1 MVDFFDES
9 MVWKG
14 AGWPNSGPVGPQR
27 EYPSP
32 LGSGSLHIRHPGLDG
47 GNPLLLG
54 SEDPPSPEAPPW
66 WFPILAHL
74 FLFGVLGFLVQLTL
88 VTLERSSGWL
98 FSLTMVVAIGF
109 LWGLATELYQTTI
122 PTRSASWEDLLW
134 DAAGALLGGTG
145 ARLAEIGPS
154 RYSGWRSLFYP

>member
-1 MVDFFDES
+1 MKVWFGKGRVGLILARSARKENTLRRWAQALSISATLVWMAVTLFF
-9 MVWKG
+9 
-14 AGWPNSGPVGPQR
+14 
-27 EYPSP
+27 
-32 LGSGSLHIRHPGLDG
+32 
-47 GNPLLLG
+47 LG

-145 ARLAEIGPS
+145 ARLAEISAS